1 MGFREEFNGLIAP
14 AEVVLDEDL
23 PSLSRW
29 SPERRR
35 KEYNEI
41 KENEEEFKFEFRQDW
56 RDHLD
61 KNTIQDTT
69 GRFATARLFLHVAS
83 LRDEGAQP
91 LAPDAFSSDEI
102 EAAREFDH
110 YRAFDISNQQ
120 DLERRIRER
129 DDEIYEFVVE
139 EIVTQAEEHEGVLE
153 SQHNEIRGDIMHY
166 LNRKYK
172 ARREKA
178 QDAVSLYI
186 EHHGLPNVIDS
197 VESAVE
203 ATADGVATRKAVEE
217 AVESAMEDLSGRLHA
232 SLAEQERVLRSDL
245 AALEASFG
253 SQDVEVDVDV
263 TDLES
268 KLDQLNERIETFRAE
283 QRADT
288 AALEEAIEEL
298 SERRS
303 ELDEQ
308 IRELES
314 TSADAAEAAAE
325 TAAESVAED
334 AKSVISAELE
344 QLRERREELEAE
356 LNRLSRERERLE
368 AAGDRLE
375 TERSSLRERLDSLDE
390 SLPEGSGP
398 SDVADETSAVPA
410 EVARLYELDFIG
422 RFDQSVA
429 EADHLVLPDG
439 SSMEVDESFWRDS
452 NESGELRG
460 EMQSLLSEH
469 GHDPETVDQYPLRRY
484 SRYTAVTSGRFS
496 INYESKLVV
505 EAGVYSNL
513 DAYAANG
520 FDASPAGLS
529 DLLDIVNRA
538 IERAELYDTPHLLG
552 VASTTGW
559 TDKVRNL
566 VTEEEFARTRFSD
579 QVSLCLVDLR
589 TGELLY
595 DRSDDLIHRNRRLF
609 ERAVRAER
617 VDACIE
623 DIRSEYLSDP
633 MRDILRLE
641 EVIEESDYPAHIV
654 KSAFE
659 RISAADDVVH
669 GHHEEHGA
677 YLHLNP

>member
-1 MGFREEFNGLIAP
+1 MGFREEFNALVEP
-14 AEVVLDEDL
+14 ANVVLDEDL
-23 PSLSRW
+23 PSLSRM

-35 KEYNEI
+35 KQYNEI
-41 KENEEEFKFEFRQDW
+41 KQNEEEFKFEFRQNW
-56 RDHLD
+56 PDHLH
-61 KNTIQDTT
+61 KNIIQDTT
-69 GRFATARLFLHVAS
+69 GKLATARLFLHVAS
-83 LRDEGAQP
+83 LRDDKAHP
-91 LAPDAFSSDEI
+91 LVPDAFSSDET
-102 EAAREFDH
+102 EAAREFDQ

-120 DLERRIRER
+120 DLERRIREK
-129 DDEIYEFVVE
+129 DEEIYEFVVE
-139 EIVTQAEEHEGVLE
+139 EIVTQAEEHRGVLE
-153 SQHNEIRGDIMHY
+153 SQNNEIRGDIMHY

-203 ATADGVATRKAVEE
+203 ATADGVATREAVEE
-217 AVESAMEDLSGRLHA
+217 AVESAMEDLSGQLHA
-232 SLAEQERVLRSDL
+232 SLAEQERALRSDL
-245 AALEASFG
+245 AALEVSLG
-253 SQDVEVDVDV
+253 SQNVDVDV

-268 KLDQLNERIETFRAE
+268 KLDRLNERIETFRSE

-288 AALEEAIEEL
+288 AALEDAIEEL
-298 SERRS
+298 SARRT

-334 AKSVISAELE
+334 AKSVVSSELE
-344 QLRERREELEAE
+344 QLRDRREELKAE

-368 AAGDRLE
+368 EAGDRLE
-375 TERSSLRERLDSLDE
+375 TERSSLRERLDSLDK
-390 SLPEGSGP
+390 SLPEGISS
-398 SDVADETSAVPA
+398 SDTADEISAVPA

-422 RFDQSVA
+422 RFDQSVT
-429 EADHLVLPDG
+429 ETDHLVLPDG
-439 SSMEVDESFWRDS
+439 NSLEVDEGFWRGA

-460 EMQSLLSEH
+460 EMRNLLSEH

-513 DAYAANG
+513 DAHAANG

-529 DLLDIVNRA
+529 DLLDIVNRT
-538 IERAELYDTPHLLG
+538 IERAELYDTPHLIG

-559 TDKVRNL
+559 TDKVRDL
-566 VTEEEFARTRFSD
+566 VTEQDFARTRFSD

-589 TGELLY
+589 TGDPLY
-595 DRSDDLIHRNRRLF
+595 DRSDDLIHRNRHLF

-617 VDACIE
+617 VDACIK
-623 DIRSEYLSDP
+623 DISSEYLSDP

-641 EVIEESDYPAHIV
+641 EVTGEYDYPAHIV
-654 KSAFE
+654 KGAFE
-659 RISAADDVVH
+659 RIAAADDVVH
-669 GHHEEHGA
+669 GHHEKHGA
-677 YLHLNP
+677 YLHLNH